1 MIFSEQTK
9 TEAEKLGIQLACY
22 DVEGHFIGACPASVD
37 YFIQLFDPPKDSSE
51 PRPLF
56 NEVCIF
62 EQDALDETVL
72 TQRLIELFPEL
83 SSQPFSFSLFD
94 ERQALIFPVA
104 TKAPFPRLAIGY
116 YTLEVNSNAHQR
128 VRVMVAPKTAF
139 RLDQLPQQQKNA
151 KYWGLTV
158 QLYSLR
164 SERNWGIGDFAD
176 LSFLAEKS
184 APFGVDFI
192 GINPLHE
199 GYPDVRE
206 RSPYSAS
213 SRRWLNTIYLAVD
226 KLVEFAHCQSVQQWF
241 TSECVQG
248 ELAQLRAIDKVD
260 YAAVFALKNHA
271 LRELFA
277 YFKRSKAA
285 KIVAR
290 REAFAKFKSA
300 QGESLALQSLF
311 DVLDYYFS
319 QTGKLDTSKVGYLG
333 WADYQQLTTKQQNNL
348 LVEYAEDVDYFSW
361 LQWLAHEQLVDVKA
375 TCQSAGMDFGIYGD
389 LAVSCSMGGADVWT
403 DPSLFCRNATVGAPP
418 DPLGPVGQ
426 NWEIPPYNPTE
437 LKARGYQPFIDLLRS
452 NMRYFGILRIDH
464 IMGLYRLWLIPR
476 GESAA
481 QGVYVKYPFD
491 VLMAILA
498 IESQRQQ
505 CVIVGE
511 DLGIVPPVVREK
523 LAALQIFSYFVLYFE
538 QQGEVFPF
546 SQNIP
551 TQAFATIGTHDVPS
565 LQSFWHC
572 RDLELYDALDI
583 LKGESLGQKYD
594 ERVRAKQAI
603 LNTLHR
609 DGYLS
614 DDYQGDALTM
624 AMHDNLNKVIHEYIA
639 QSNSALV
646 GIQLENLLRQE
657 VSFNLP
663 GTWLEYPNW
672 QLKLSQTLE
681 QIFANEQVC
690 HLLNQIN
697 HIRKP

>member
-1 MIFSEQTK
+1 M
-9 TEAEKLGIQLACY
+9 
-22 DVEGHFIGACPASVD
+22 DD
-37 YFIQLFDPPKDSSE
+37 
-51 PRPLF
+51 
-56 NEVCIF
+56 
-62 EQDALDETVL
+62 
-72 TQRLIELFPEL
+72 
-83 SSQPFSFSLFD
+83 
-94 ERQALIFPVA
+94 
-104 TKAPFPRLAIGY
+104 
-116 YTLEVNSNAHQR
+116 
-128 VRVMVAPKTAF
+128 
-139 RLDQLPQQQKNA
+139 
-151 KYWGLTV
+151 
-158 QLYSLR
+158 
-164 SERNWGIGDFAD
+164 
-176 LSFLAEKS
+176 
-184 APFGVDFI
+184 
-192 GINPLHE
+192 
-199 GYPDVRE
+199 
-206 RSPYSAS
+206 
-213 SRRWLNTIYLAVD
+213 
-226 KLVEFAHCQSVQQWF
+226 
-241 TSECVQG
+241 
-248 ELAQLRAIDKVD
+248 
-260 YAAVFALKNHA
+260 
-271 LRELFA
+271 
-277 YFKRSKAA
+277 
-285 KIVAR
+285 
-290 REAFAKFKSA
+290 
-300 QGESLALQSLF
+300 
-311 DVLDYYFS
+311 
-319 QTGKLDTSKVGYLG
+319 
-333 WADYQQLTTKQQNNL
+333 QQLTTEQQHNL
-348 LVEYAEDVDYFSW
+348 LAEYAEDVDYFSW

-375 TCQSAGMDFGIYGD
+375 TCQSAGMDLGIYGD

-426 NWEIPPYNPTE
+426 NWGIPPYNPTE

-464 IMGLYRLWLIPR
+464 IMGLYRLWLIPQ
-476 GESAA
+476 GEGAA

-523 LAALQIFSYFVLYFE
+523 LATLQIFSYFVLYFE

-583 LKGESLGQKYD
+583 LKGESLGLKYD

-609 DGYLS
+609 DRYLS

-646 GIQLENLLRQE
+646 GFQLENLLRQE

-690 HLLNQIN
+690 NLLNQIN
-697 HIRKP
+697 HIRKL